1 MSFKGDLRKSL
12 FLWGSPSPE
21 TNINDLCSKLNN
33 AQKLTD
39 LFLDGLLPLDDYLDL
54 IESQEV
60 DMDQYSETVGA
71 NLKDF
76 NLV

>member
-1 MSFKGDLRKSL
+1 MTFKGDLRKSL

-21 TNINDLCSKLNN
+21 TNVNDLCSKLNN

-39 LFLDGLLPLDDYLDL
+39 LFLDGKLPLEDYLDL
-54 IESQEV
+54 IEVQGV
-60 DMDQYSETVGA
+60 DMDNYSKTVAG